1 MKSFLSAMGVMVFVV
16 IAGLVAGSVDAA
28 RQDEVPSI
36 KKIMG
41 TLHKGKKSAG
51 AALKT
56 ELAADP
62 LDWSKIKKS
71 AKVFGTFG
79 PSLAKND
86 PPKGEK
92 ASFEKLAT
100 AYGKN
105 SEALA
110 KAADSE
116 NLDETKAAFGK
127 IGGSCAACH
136 KAHRPPS

>member
-1 MKSFLSAMGVMVFVV
+1 MKSLLSALSVMAFVV
-16 IAGLVAGSVDAA
+16 IAGLVAGHVDAA
-28 RQDEVPSI
+28 RQSEVPSI

-41 TLHKGKKSAG
+41 KLHKGKDAAGSVLKKS
-51 AALKT
+51 
-56 ELAADP
+56 LAKSVP
-62 LDWSKIKKS
+62 DWDEIKKS
-71 AKVFGTFG
+71 TKVFATYG

-105 SEALA
+105 CEALE
-110 KAADSE
+110 KAAEGED
-116 NLDETKAAFGK
+116 LAAVKAAFGK